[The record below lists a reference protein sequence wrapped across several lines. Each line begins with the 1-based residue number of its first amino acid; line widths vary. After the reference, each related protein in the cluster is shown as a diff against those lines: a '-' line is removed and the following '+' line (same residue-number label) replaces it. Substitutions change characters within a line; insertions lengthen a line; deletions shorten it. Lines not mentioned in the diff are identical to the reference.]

1 MTVGEEGRLPTPPTS
16 SLRLRLVLLGVLL
29 GAWFLRWTTAQTAIG
44 VALQDGPDRT
54 GAVAALALLALWGL
68 GATAL
73 AARTRRGLAL
83 GAALTDAL
91 VATAATLLVA
101 GEHPWFPGGD
111 ARANWIPVFA
121 PLAALAGLH
130 AVVLAVRADTA
141 REVAVI
147 RAGAAL
153 LAAGALVV
161 GQAWLPAAIAL
172 WLGASPLLVDRLPDP
187 RAALDALFLAAA
199 VVALTSPAL
208 NDRLLPGH
216 AHEGTYEGAFLWIVA
231 CVLLIAL
238 TLRDLVRRTRL
249 AASTA

>member
-1 MTVGEEGRLPTPPTS
+1 
-16 SLRLRLVLLGVLL
+16 
-29 GAWFLRWTTAQTAIG
+29 
-44 VALQDGPDRT
+44 
-54 GAVAALALLALWGL
+54 
-68 GATAL
+68 
-73 AARTRRGLAL
+73 
-83 GAALTDAL
+83 
-91 VATAATLLVA
+91 
-101 GEHPWFPGGD
+101 
-111 ARANWIPVFA
+111 
-121 PLAALAGLH
+121 
-130 AVVLAVRADTA
+130 VLAVRADTA

-187 RAALDALFLAAA
+187 RAAVDVLFLAAA